1 MNKKVYNMKKDEKLR
16 KLLELYFEGG
26 TDSAQEEELRRRFL
40 SGKVPEDLEK
50 YRPLFG
56 YIAQEMADAA
66 MTGAGGGR
74 TSVRMGRRRIMSIAA
89 AAVGAAA
96 VISAVGVFAISGR
109 FGGGPG
115 FELTVGGRRVAD
127 EALAIEIA
135 DRGLSRL
142 QGLQAALDQSLGT
155 LQMRMEKTDS
165 TVHVLEESIL
175 SKFKLQ

>member
-1 MNKKVYNMKKDEKLR
+1 MKKEEKLR

-56 YIAQEMADAA
+56 YIAQERADAA
-66 MTGAGGGR
+66 MTGAGDR
-74 TSVRMGRRRIMSIAA
+74 RSSVRMGRRRIMSIAA

-96 VISAVGVFAISGR
+96 VGVFALSGR

-155 LQMRMEKTDS
+155 LPMRMEKTDS
-165 TVHVLEESIL
+165 TMHVLEESIL
-175 SKFKLQ
+175 SKFKMQ